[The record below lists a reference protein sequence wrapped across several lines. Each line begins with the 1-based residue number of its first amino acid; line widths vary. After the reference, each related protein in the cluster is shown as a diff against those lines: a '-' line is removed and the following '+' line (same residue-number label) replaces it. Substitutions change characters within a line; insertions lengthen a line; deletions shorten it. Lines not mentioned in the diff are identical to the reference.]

1 MDEINMK
8 EIEIFLAVAKNQN
21 ISKTAQELY
30 ISQSALSSWISRM
43 EEYCGVSLFRRTNRG
58 VVLTPEGEQLY
69 ARLDIAYK
77 RFKVSVR
84 EICGTYQNPAA
95 GTLQIG
101 CLNRLAIMDTIE
113 EIQQQ
118 MQRSDPDWNPVIE
131 RFNFHELRNRLLCQE
146 LDLILT
152 ISSDIEPYA
161 EFDSL
166 PLGSFPLYYIVPK
179 GTKDIQ
185 QLNGQTLIIEAP
197 TNRVWAERICAGS
210 GIVPGSVK
218 YVNSYILMTSLVSA
232 GEGFAIDGKMV
243 TQNIYSPETKLIEVE
258 APSDVNIVLAWKKEW
273 QSDAAREFIS
283 FCRKAMSGQ
292 LQSLIR
298 ESLPG

>member
-1 MDEINMK
+1 MEEINMK

-43 EEYCGVSLFRRTNRG
+43 EEYCGVTLFRRTNRG

-84 EICGTYQNPAA
+84 EICGTYQSKTAE
-95 GTLQIG
+95 TLRIG
-101 CLNRLAIMDTIE
+101 CLNRLAIMDTMG

-118 MQRSDPDWNPVIE
+118 MLKSDPGWIPAIE

-161 EFDSL
+161 EFESL
-166 PLGSFPLYYIVPK
+166 PLGSFPLYFIVPK
-179 GTKDIQ
+179 GTRDIQ
-185 QLNGQTLIIEAP
+185 QLNGQTLIVEAP
-197 TNRVWAERICAGS
+197 TNRDWAERICAGA
-210 GIVPGSVK
+210 GIVQGGVS
-218 YVNSYILMTSLVSA
+218 YVNSYILMTSLVAA
-232 GEGFAIDGKMV
+232 GKGFAIDGKMV

-273 QSDAAREFIS
+273 QSDAARNFIA
-283 FCRKAMSGQ
+283 FCKETRSGQ
-292 LQSLIR
+292 LQNKA
-298 ESLPG
+298 

>member
-1 MDEINMK
+1 MEEINMK

-43 EEYCGVSLFRRTNRG
+43 EEYCGVTLVRRTNRG

-84 EICGTYQNPAA
+84 EICGTYQSKTAE
-95 GTLQIG
+95 TLRIG
-101 CLNRLAIMDTIE
+101 CLNRLAIMDTMG

-118 MQRSDPDWNPVIE
+118 MLKSDPGWIPAIE

-161 EFDSL
+161 EFESL
-166 PLGSFPLYYIVPK
+166 PLGSFPLYFIVPK
-179 GTKDIQ
+179 GTRDIQ
-185 QLNGQTLIIEAP
+185 QLNGQTLIVEAP
-197 TNRVWAERICAGS
+197 TNRDWAERICTGS
-210 GIVPGSVK
+210 GIVPGCVS
-218 YVNSYILMTSLVSA
+218 YVNSYILMTSLVAA
-232 GEGFAIDGKMV
+232 GKGFAIDGKMV

-273 QSDAAREFIS
+273 QSDAARNFIA
-283 FCRKAMSGQ
+283 FCKETRSGQ
-292 LQSLIR
+292 LQNKA
-298 ESLPG
+298 